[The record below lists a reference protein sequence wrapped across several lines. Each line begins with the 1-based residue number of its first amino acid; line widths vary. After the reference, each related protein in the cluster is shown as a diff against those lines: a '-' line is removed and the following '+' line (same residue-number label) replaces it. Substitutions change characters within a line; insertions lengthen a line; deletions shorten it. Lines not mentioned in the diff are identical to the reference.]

1 MRMNSLFFGSPL
13 PSEAEWE
20 YACRAGTTTPFH
32 FGETITG
39 ELANYVSSTVYQ
51 QEKAKKSPK
60 KTTPVRSYP
69 PNAFGLYDMH
79 GNVWE
84 WCLDPWHSDYQGA
97 PPTDGSVWDEKNI
110 DNRYQNSLNSINK
123 LLTDDR
129 KCVLRGGSWFSLPN
143 GCRSAFRS
151 SYNRRDYSN
160 LYDGFRVVC
169 GAGRTL

>member
-1 MRMNSLFFGSPL
+1 MNSLFFGSLL

-39 ELANYVSSTVYQ
+39 ELANYNSSEVYQ
-51 QEKAKKSPK
+51 QEKPKKSPK

-84 WCLDPWHSDYQGA
+84 WCLDPSHGDYQGA

-110 DNRYQNSLNSINK
+110 DNRYHNLLNSINE
-123 LLTDDR
+123 LLTYDR
-129 KCVLRGGSWFSLPN
+129 KCVLRGGSWSTDPDL
-143 GCRSAFRS
+143 CRSACRLS
-151 SYNRRDYSN
+151 SNRRPYYSN
-160 LYDGFRVVC
+160 YGFRVVC